1 MRSGILFGKIQP
13 TLESMNHPV
22 DYCSLSDRQANAGS
36 ISSTP

>member
-22 DYCSLSDRQANAGS
+22 DCSFSDKQANAGS